1 MFCGYCGKEN
11 AKDYSF
17 CSGCGKPLEKGAHNH
32 SIKPENTFE
41 ENTDT
46 NSFKD
51 SSPRSKYISVNWWK
65 DCEWP
70 WQASSLSGE
79 VLGTYKTEIEAAMVV
94 AKYHEIN
101 TDDLLISLSEDTV
114 FARLELEE
122 KKRLLIKRVL
132 ENSNKKTEQS
142 IPPKVQTTL
151 EDEGGIKKVLESSN
165 RETKKSVP
173 PKVPSEDYL
182 SFDSPDLE
190 SPPAPPP
197 KKSLPPQSN
206 MSDKIR
212 EAVEEQKYYVDQF
225 VPFYET
231 GQGIKSWNW
240 AAFLIGPIWCL
251 YRKVYSLFFVYTIS
265 YTVSFWVEKIN
276 MSDLTQF
283 YINLLSM
290 IAVIQVAREANR
302 TYYHKVLK
310 RIKENKKE

>member
-65 DCEWP
+65 DSMWP

-79 VLGTYKTEIEAAMVV
+79 VLGTYMTEIEAAKVV

-101 TDDLLISLSEDTV
+101 IDDLLISLSDDTV

-132 ENSNKKTEQS
+132 ENSNKKTE
-142 IPPKVQTTL
+142 
-151 EDEGGIKKVLESSN
+151 
-165 RETKKSVP
+165 KSVP
-173 PKVPSEDYL
+173 PKVLSEDYL

-197 KKSLPPQSN
+197 KKSLPPE
-206 MSDKIR
+206 I
-212 EAVEEQKYYVDQF
+212 EF
-225 VPFYET
+225 IP
-231 GQGIKSWNW
+231 
-240 AAFLIGPIWCL
+240 
-251 YRKVYSLFFVYTIS
+251 LFCR
-265 YTVSFWVEKIN
+265 
-276 MSDLTQF
+276 L
-283 YINLLSM
+283 
-290 IAVIQVAREANR
+290 
-302 TYYHKVLK
+302 
-310 RIKENKKE
+310 